1 MNKLFFSTFFL
12 FKFFYTIIG
21 DIMRT
26 FYIFSI
32 NRVLNPLYE
41 NKSGNIYNMLNK
53 IRNYNKKELV
63 FAKKLYLKIV
73 NPIDK
78 KKIDN
83 YLLMNYM
90 NDFYYTKINNIHELK
105 SEKEYSKLTI
115 HNTYIKI
122 ITTNNIS
129 SFFKDFYNINK
140 EYFVIDFD
148 NKDYFYLDDL
158 KLKLLV

>member
-1 MNKLFFSTFFL
+1 
-12 FKFFYTIIG
+12 
-21 DIMRT
+21 MRT

-32 NRVLNPLYE
+32 NKILSPIYE

-53 IRNYNKKELV
+53 VRNYNKKELV
-63 FAKKLYLKIV
+63 FAKKIYLKII

-90 NDFYYTKINNIHELK
+90 NNFYYTKMNNIHKLK
-105 SEKEYSKLTI
+105 SDKEYSKLTI

-122 ITTNNIS
+122 VTNNNIS

-140 EYFVIDFD
+140 NYFIIDFD
-148 NKDYFYLDDL
+148 NKDYFYLEDL
-158 KLKLLV
+158 RLKLLV